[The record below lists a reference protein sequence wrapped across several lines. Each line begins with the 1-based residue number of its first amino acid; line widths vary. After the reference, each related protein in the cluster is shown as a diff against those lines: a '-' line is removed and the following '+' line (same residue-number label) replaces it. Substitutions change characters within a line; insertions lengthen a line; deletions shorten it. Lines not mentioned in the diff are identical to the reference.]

1 MPVSRRFFLIGAG
14 SLITPAFVKDA
25 RAALADTGEPLLLA
39 PPSPHREL
47 LVEWFDG
54 VARLHLGQ
62 PNTYPP
68 PPAPL
73 WIEHLRACGHELETA
88 AQIAA
93 YCDQNH
99 QDEAQLWAP
108 VDAYSWED
116 WWEYW
121 GSSEAK
127 AYELLDSPKVFPA
140 QKGFP
145 REGGLVFERFP
156 NPMSS
161 ARWVEADDPL
171 SLSLLQ
177 ARLNELD
184 LSIAVRNL
192 RREECKR

>member
-1 MPVSRRFFLIGAG
+1 MPISRRFFLIGAG
-14 SLITPAFVKDA
+14 SLITPTFVKDA
-25 RAALADTGEPLLLA
+25 RAAIADSGEPLLPT
-39 PPSPHREL
+39 PPRPQREL
-47 LVEWFDG
+47 FVEWFEG

-68 PPAPL
+68 PPPPL
-73 WIEHLRACGHELETA
+73 WIEHLRECGEELETA

-93 YCDQNH
+93 YCDRNH

-108 VDAYSWED
+108 VDRYSWED

-127 AYELLDSPKVFPA
+127 AYELLDNTQVFPA
-140 QKGFP
+140 RRGFA
-145 REGGLVFERFP
+145 RTGGLVFERFP

-161 ARWVEADDPL
+161 ARWVEARNPF

-184 LSIAVRNL
+184 LGIAIRNPHP
-192 RREECKR
+192 EEAP